1 MRYIAAYCGIL
12 RHDATRCAA
21 PRGTATHR
29 IRCEQT
35 FTHYLR
41 CMFTL
46 SVSVL
51 SRIVH
56 QCDFDHHFP
65 DLHFKW
71 FLESDRDGH
80 ELDPSTGW
88 VGLGWVGLDWVDFLA
103 SVVGW
108 VHWYCDGWVKRLC
121 AFYSGTSSVVHM
133 CKLCTFGSPFL
144 ISWLRDIPLLLMS
157 AVAIGLKRRGNRN
170 SQMGTTHRTLHLYQ
184 EHEIDK
190 KNISKVLML

>member
-88 VGLGWVGLDWVDFLA
+88 VGLGWVGLDWVDFFGVCRGLG
-103 SVVGW
+103 SLILWWLGQTTLCFLFWHVVCSAY
-108 VHWYCDGWVKRLC
+108 VQVMHIRITISHQLVK
-121 AFYSGTSSVVHM
+121 GHT
-133 CKLCTFGSPFL
+133 L
-144 ISWLRDIPLLLMS
+144 ITDVSCR
-157 AVAIGLKRRGNRN
+157 
-170 SQMGTTHRTLHLYQ
+170 HRPQTAWQ
-184 EHEIDK
+184 
-190 KNISKVLML
+190 SK